1 MRTLRS
7 GYVVCEAEGKSRP
20 SGGLGLGSRNDCQ
33 MRIEVFEAW
42 TTYSTRDLQELGG
55 AVDVLALLSVRA
67 PSAAA
72 IMEESLA
79 RHFPLRRS
87 TAHDIASWAGSTS
100 KSTSAVFPRPCS
112 MTTTTQALATR
123 LSSLSDQNKQT
134 VQLIHRLAK
143 LQFQPGS
150 TPLEGNGNEGDVRVE
165 LSSEIHDG
173 LKLQEEELELFRQEV
188 EELIGSRALR
198 SGTKDSEKEREK
210 SRLSIQVARLAED
223 LKQYEN
229 NCPLSM
235 PSLENAN
242 VVTCRARSQYR
253 KAQLQAK
260 RNAEAAK
267 QKERELLFAGIQEG
281 GSALPSSTN
290 RRSGNSKLTQDE
302 IVAAASSDVTAA
314 LRRTHHLMTSE
325 LSRSRFAQETLDA
338 STAALADLGDR
349 YTDLNSLLSSS
360 KTLVNSLL
368 RSQKT
373 DTWYL
378 ETTLYILLT
387 TLAWLAYRRFL
398 WGPTWWFVWLPLKL
412 TYKLVFGIFAALGL
426 SGSSSST
433 SSSSQ
438 LNNVSAPA
446 AFSSTVASSSSSSL
460 RVQPSASNRPPP
472 RQPGQQAHFVR
483 AGAGG
488 AGVKQGDP
496 QQQAP
501 YQPHQQE
508 QQEEA
513 EQQHRDPSPD
523 GSMSQQVGRMAE
535 AAAQGQGQAEDVPR
549 RGDGQPLQQSDKP
562 RNPKKRAMDV
572 GEEQERMRREA
583 EAEAEEREREQES
596 KQQQQQQAERQR
608 DEL

>member
-1 MRTLRS
+1 M
-7 GYVVCEAEGKSRP
+7 
-20 SGGLGLGSRNDCQ
+20 
-33 MRIEVFEAW
+33 
-42 TTYSTRDLQELGG
+42 
-55 AVDVLALLSVRA
+55 
-67 PSAAA
+67 
-72 IMEESLA
+72 
-79 RHFPLRRS
+79 
-87 TAHDIASWAGSTS
+87 
-100 KSTSAVFPRPCS
+100 
-112 MTTTTQALATR
+112 TTTQALATR

-150 TPLEGNGNEGDVRVE
+150 TPLDGGDEGDVRVE

-223 LKQYEN
+223 LKQ
-229 NCPLSM
+229 
-235 PSLENAN
+235 
-242 VVTCRARSQYR
+242 ARSQFR

-281 GSALPSSTN
+281 SALPSSTA
-290 RRSGNSKLTQDE
+290 RRNANSKLTQDE

-446 AFSSTVASSSSSSL
+446 AFSGTLASSSSSSL

-472 RQPGQQAHFVR
+472 RQPGQQAHFIR

-488 AGVKQGDP
+488 VGVKQGEP

-513 EQQHRDPSPD
+513 EQQYRDPSPD
-523 GSMSQQVGRMAE
+523 GSMSQQIGRMAE

-596 KQQQQQQAERQR
+596 KQQQQQQQAERQR

>member
-7 GYVVCEAEGKSRP
+7 GYGVRGGGKESSVGLDAGLATTVRCELNSSRLERRTRREICKS
-20 SGGLGLGSRNDCQ
+20 
-33 MRIEVFEAW
+33 W
-42 TTYSTRDLQELGG
+42 GG
-55 AVDVLALLSVRA
+55 AVDVLKLLLVRA
-67 PSAAA
+67 LSAA

-87 TAHDIASWAGSTS
+87 TAHDIASWAGRTTS
-100 KSTSAVFPRPCS
+100 STSAAAFPRPCS
-112 MTTTTQALATR
+112 MTTTQALATR

-150 TPLEGNGNEGDVRVE
+150 TPLDGGDEGDVRVE

-229 NCPLSM
+229 DCPLSM